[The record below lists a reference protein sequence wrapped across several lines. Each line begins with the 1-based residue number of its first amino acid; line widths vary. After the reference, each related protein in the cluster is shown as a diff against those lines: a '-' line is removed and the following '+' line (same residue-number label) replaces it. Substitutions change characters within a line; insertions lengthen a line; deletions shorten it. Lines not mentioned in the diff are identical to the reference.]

1 MEERK
6 KNPLGQKNS
15 DMIFGIRPV
24 LELIRAGKVFDKI
37 FIQKNLSGE
46 LSKELLN
53 EIKGSGANINRVPI
67 EKLNRLTRKNH
78 QGVVGF
84 VSPIDF
90 ASIDNVI
97 DKCYQTG
104 KDPFILVL
112 DRVTDVRNF
121 GAIVR
126 TAECAGVDAIVIP
139 TKGAAQI
146 SSDAMK
152 TSAGALGHVAICRT
166 KNLPAL
172 LTSMKNQGLNLTAC
186 TEKTPDSIYDSEL
199 NQPLAVI
206 MGSEEDGISPE
217 ILKICDQRASIP
229 IKGKIESLN
238 VSTAA
243 GVIIYEA
250 VRQRS

>member
-6 KNPLGQKNS
+6 KNPVGKPSS
-15 DMIFGIRPV
+15 DMVFGIRPV

-37 FIQKNLSGE
+37 FIQKNLSGDLAKEFLEE
-46 LSKELLN
+46 L
-53 EIKGSGANINRVPI
+53 KGSGANLNRVPI

-97 DKCYQTG
+97 DESYQAG

-126 TAECAGVDAIVIP
+126 TAECAGIDAIIIP

-172 LTSMKNQGLNLTAC
+172 LTSMKNQGLNLVAC
-186 TEKTPDSIYDSEL
+186 TEKTSDSIYEAGL

-206 MGSEEDGISPE
+206 MGSEEDGISQE
-217 ILKICDQRASIP
+217 ILKLCDQRVAIP

-243 GVIIYEA
+243 GIIIYEA
-250 VRQRS
+250 LRQRL